1 MTYCGIDFGTSNSA
15 IAIEKNGVITLA
27 PVEDSAQT
35 LPSAMFFPRGAR
47 PLYGRT
53 AQQTFFDGHEGRF
66 MRSLKR
72 MLGTELM
79 NFGTLVNDRP
89 RRFDELIGGFI
100 GHLKAAGE
108 ATAGCE
114 LDRVVIGRPV
124 HFVDGD
130 AGADYAAE
138 EQLKL
143 IALAAGFKHIA
154 FQFEPIAAA
163 FAHEQK
169 LDSETL
175 ALVADIGG
183 GTSDFTVIRIGGAR
197 SHKADR
203 SGDILGNS
211 GIRTGGND
219 FDKSLSL
226 HSFMPALGYGAT
238 YGARNLHFPR
248 APFHDLSEWSKV
260 NFVYAP
266 KTVAE
271 LRDTCDEAH
280 DRPAAARLMHVLEDE
295 LGHRLLSSVEDSKIA
310 LSDADLSHADLGFVQ
325 GGFGIDV
332 SHDAFLA
339 AVHSHIDDITQSL
352 DECLTQADVGAHDI
366 ELCILTGG
374 PTAMPALAQAIL
386 SRLPNARVS
395 DDNKL
400 SSVATGLGHAARSF
414 AAVTS

>member
-15 IAIEKNGVITLA
+15 IAIEHNGAITLA

-79 NFGTLVNDRP
+79 NWGTLVNDRP

-108 ATAGCE
+108 AAAGRA
-114 LDRVVIGRPV
+114 LDSVVIGRPV

-130 AGADYAAE
+130 AGADYAAQ
-138 EQLKL
+138 EQLRR
-143 IALAAGFKHIA
+143 IAQAAGFSHIA

-163 FAHEQK
+163 FAHEQN
-169 LDSETL
+169 LDSEAL

-183 GTSDFTVIRIGGAR
+183 GTSDFTVIRIGGAHTAKPER
-197 SHKADR
+197 ND
-203 SGDILGNS
+203 DILGNS

-226 HSFMPALGYGAT
+226 DSFMPALGYNTT

-266 KTVAE
+266 KTVAD
-271 LRDTCDEAH
+271 LRDACDEAH
-280 DRPAAARLMHVLEDE
+280 DRAAAARLMHVLEDE
-295 LGHRLLSSVEDSKIA
+295 LGHRLLSGVEDAKIA
-310 LSDADLSHADLGFVQ
+310 LSETPATHADLGFIQ
-325 GGFGIDV
+325 NGFGIDV

-339 AVHSHIDDITQSL
+339 AVEVHIDAITQSL
-352 DECLTQADVGAHDI
+352 DECLTLAGVQAQDI

-374 PTAMPALAQAIL
+374 PTAMPALARAL
-386 SRLPNARVS
+386 TSRLPRARVS
-395 DDNKL
+395 GDNKL
-400 SSVATGLGHAARSF
+400 SSVATGLGHAAQRF
-414 AAVTS
+414 AASTS